1 MSRKEGALK
10 KLAVPFRAADTPS
23 ERSEFKQPDVAL
35 MLTHLAYYR
44 DGLSLQELQQAL
56 KVLMGLGKNAQSSF
70 YDEWLRLSQDG
81 IEPGG

>member
-35 MLTHLAYYR
+35 MLTHLAYYY
-44 DGLSLQELQQAL
+44 DGLSLKELEQAL
-56 KVLMGLGKNAQSSF
+56 KVLMGLGRNAQRSF
-70 YDEWLRLSQDG
+70 YDDWLRLSKDKMEQG
-81 IEPGG
+81 E